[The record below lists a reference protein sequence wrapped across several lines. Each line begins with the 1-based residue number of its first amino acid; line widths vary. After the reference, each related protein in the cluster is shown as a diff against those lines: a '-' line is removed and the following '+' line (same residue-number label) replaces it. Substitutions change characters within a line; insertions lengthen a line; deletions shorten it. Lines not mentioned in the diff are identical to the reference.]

1 MKSLSRIESGLT
13 SSDDKTKR
21 LIFVIDSGAVRVNSG
36 FSNKLKITLAKNSIT
51 LPLIDEGK
59 LHPFCIKVKTEADAQ
74 LLKKKI
80 EEAFA

>member
-1 MKSLSRIESGLT
+1 MI

-21 LIFVIDSGAVRVNSG
+21 LIFVIDSGAVRANSG
-36 FSNKLKITLAKNSIT
+36 FNNKLKITLVKNSIT

-59 LHPFCIKVKTEADAQ
+59 LHPFCIRLKTEADAQ

>member
-1 MKSLSRIESGLT
+1 MT

-36 FSNKLKITLAKNSIT
+36 FSNKLKVTLAKNSIT

>member
-1 MKSLSRIESGLT
+1 M
-13 SSDDKTKR
+13 
-21 LIFVIDSGAVRVNSG
+21 IDSGAVRINSG
-36 FSNKLKITLAKNSIT
+36 FSNKLKINLAKNSIT
-51 LPLIDEGK
+51 LSLIDEGK